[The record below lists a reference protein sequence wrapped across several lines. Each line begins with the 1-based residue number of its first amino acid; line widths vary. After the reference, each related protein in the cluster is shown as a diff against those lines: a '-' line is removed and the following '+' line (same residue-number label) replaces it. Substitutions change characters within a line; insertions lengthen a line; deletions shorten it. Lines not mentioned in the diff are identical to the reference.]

1 MVSQVRWREEH
12 RNRVIRSVVVEDVR
26 NVILP
31 RRMLLIVC
39 FFFDSLMLMET
50 QHVGIVGGR
59 ATGSKFVE
67 QPFQYHGLLNRQNS
81 CCFPEQELVDPL
93 GRRLQLCL

>member
-50 QHVGIVGGR
+50 QHVGR
-59 ATGSKFVE
+59 SS
-67 QPFQYHGLLNRQNS
+67 FQHEVLQKNLL
-81 CCFPEQELVDPL
+81 LI
-93 GRRLQLCL
+93 G